1 MTNERKAFFGP
12 EGLTMTS
19 ANHVANVAKEYYES
33 AEAKLRATSFVE
45 ESIQIIGS
53 IDPTLCKKGTPNII
67 EDAVGLLT
75 EVAEAKSLIA
85 FIREAIKEKDR
96 LLREAKMYVSE
107 EYANCLAPERKPYL
121 TREDIIASWTTGEQ
135 EKYLSLETLAAVI
148 GNFIHPDKPL
158 SLART
163 RLHRAMQESISAEL
177 KGRDT
182 IVRTLSAC
190 RSEEE
195 VEKLFFDLQ
204 KWHRSV
210 EAELNGLKHKIDV
223 ALRENEM
230 QVDNEFN
237 QAYQEFSAKQQK
249 LWNEVVNHRRAEQ
262 KRIEDLKIV
271 IPNRLKPVY
280 DRIMA
285 K

>member
-1 MTNERKAFFGP
+1 MTNEKTAFFGS

-19 ANHVANVAKEYYES
+19 ANHVANIAKEYYES
-33 AEAKLRATSFVE
+33 FEAKLKTTSFVE

-53 IDPTLCKKGTPNII
+53 VEPTLAKKGTPDII
-67 EDAVGLLT
+67 ENAKT
-75 EVAEAKSLIA
+75 YINEIANAKSLIA
-85 FIREAIKEKDR
+85 FLREAIKEKER

-107 EYANCLAPERKPYL
+107 EYVNTKQPDRRQIL
-121 TREDIIASWTTGEQ
+121 TRDQIVASWNTGEQ

-148 GNFIHPDKPL
+148 GNYIHPDKPL

-163 RLHRAMQESISAEL
+163 KLHKAMQESISAEL

-190 RSEEE
+190 RTEEE

-204 KWHRSV
+204 KWHREV

-223 ALRENEM
+223 AIREDEIR
-230 QVDNEFN
+230 VDAEWE
-237 QAYQEFSAKQQK
+237 QAYQEFATKQQK
-249 LWNEVVNHRRAEQ
+249 LWSEIVTYRKKEQ

-271 IPNRLKPVY
+271 IPTRLKAIY
-280 DRIMA
+280 EKIMA